1 MRWCAAVLLSLS
13 LLSSWTELGGSGSG
27 GGIDPTSENATF
39 PSLAVDSTG
48 HASVAWEEL
57 KGSVKSIQLRRWDGS
72 AWVGVGGSD
81 TLYGMSEGASNE
93 QPSLVLD
100 SAGRPVVSW
109 THTQALY
116 VRHWDG
122 SAWVG
127 YGNSDNNTGISSV
140 SAFLSKVRLDASDRP
155 TVVWQFTPPT
165 IGDRPPSLTQVY
177 LKSWNG
183 NSWQELGGSAS
194 GGGLS
199 NAASFSEAPDVAID
213 AAGNPVVAW
222 SHCDVPGQGVFI
234 YVKRWTGSSW
244 TELGGS
250 ASGNGISGQGALGSS
265 PSIAIDSSGN
275 PVVAWHE
282 YGLSGNGYG
291 EIYLRRWN
299 GSFWEQLGGSAT
311 GGGISASGSTSGAR
325 YPSLKLGPSDRPVVA
340 WGNGPVFSSDE
351 IYVRTWNGTQWV
363 ELAGSA
369 SGGGVSNTASISS
382 CMPSLAL
389 TSTGDPAVAWLEG
402 WSNITNSNGK
412 IFYRQLFDPP
422 PPPPLAVLTM
432 DPLPTA
438 ALEEPPP
445 ELRITLTR
453 APDPLTINGVSVV
466 LIGPGK
472 DRVLGTADDVEL
484 APQVSVSGAQI
495 TLNLRALKLSKG
507 TYRLRFRGMEG
518 FGPAGAVRDGSGLLL
533 DGEFSGTFPSGDGS
547 PGGDFVVDL
556 SFGKTPSGQR

>member
-1 MRWCAAVLLSLS
+1 VYG
-13 LLSSWTELGGSGSG
+13 SSGYVQY
-27 GGIDPTSENATF
+27 
-39 PSLAVDSTG
+39 PSLALDGTG
-48 HASVAWEEL
+48 HPWIAWEGLEN
-57 KGSVKSIQLRRWDGS
+57 SVKSIQLRRWDG
-72 AWVGVGGSD
+72 AVWVGVGGSD
-81 TLYGMSEGASNE
+81 SLYGLSEGAGNE

-100 SAGRPVVSW
+100 SSGRPVVSW
-109 THTQALY
+109 THLQGLY

-127 YGNSDNNTGISSV
+127 YGNSDNNTGISGV
-140 SAFLSKVRLDASDRP
+140 SAFLSKVRLDSSDRP

-165 IGDRPPSLTQVY
+165 IGDQPPSLTQIY

-199 NAASFSEAPDVAID
+199 NAAFFSEAPDVAMD

-222 SHCDVPGQGVFI
+222 SHCDVPGQGIFI

-244 TELGGS
+244 AELGGS

-282 YGLSGNGYG
+282 YGLTGNVYG
-291 EIYLRRWN
+291 DIYLRRWN
-299 GSFWEQLGGSAT
+299 GSVWEQLGGSAT
-311 GGGISASGSTSGAR
+311 GGGISATGSSSGAR
-325 YPSLKLGPSDRPVVA
+325 YPSLKLGPSDQPVVA
-340 WGNGPVFSSDE
+340 WGNGPAFSSDE
-351 IYVRTWNGTQWV
+351 IYVKTWDGNAWV

-369 SGGGVSNTASISS
+369 SGGGVSNTASQSS
-382 CMPSLAL
+382 TFASLAL
-389 TSTGDPAVAWLEG
+389 TSAGEPAVAWVEDVFG
-402 WSNITNSNGK
+402 ANPHIY
-412 IFYRQLFDPP
+412 YRQLFAPP
-422 PPPPLAVLTM
+422 PPPPLAVLTV
-432 DPLPTA
+432 DPLPSA
-438 ALEEPPP
+438 ATEEPPP

-466 LIGPGK
+466 LTGPGK

-484 APQVSVSGAQI
+484 APSVSVSGAQI
-495 TLNLRALKLSKG
+495 TLNLRALKLPKG
-507 TYRLRFRGMEG
+507 AYRLRLRGMEG

-533 DGEFSGTFPSGDGS
+533 DGEFGGTFPSGDGS

-556 SFGKTPSGQR
+556 SFGKTPPGQR